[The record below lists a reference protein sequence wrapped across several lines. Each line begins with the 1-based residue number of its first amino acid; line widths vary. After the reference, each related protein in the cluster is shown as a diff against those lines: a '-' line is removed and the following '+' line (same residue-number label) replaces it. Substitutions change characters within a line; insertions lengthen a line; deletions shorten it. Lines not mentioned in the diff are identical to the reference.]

1 MTERSAAEQAEQ
13 MSLRRARVLPL
24 LVLIYVTQQFSY
36 FSQTQTERLVDHVR
50 IGGWVILSLV
60 LLAALSTKGFWFH
73 RQEVRDLI
81 DDESTRS
88 HRRDAMVWGFL
99 ASMLVAILL
108 YVVAMF
114 EAVSGREAI
123 HIIVSFGLAAALVR
137 FGVLERRA
145 HRNG

>member
-50 IGGWVILSLV
+50 IGGWVVLSLV

-123 HIIVSFGLAAALVR
+123 HILVSFGLAAALVR

>member
-50 IGGWVILSLV
+50 IGGWVVLSLV

-123 HIIVSFGLAAALVR
+123 NIIVSFGLAAALVR

>member
-1 MTERSAAEQAEQ
+1 MTDRSAAEQAEEL
-13 MSLRRARVLPL
+13 SLRRARVLPL

-36 FSQTQTERLVDHVR
+36 FSQTQTERLVDHVK
-50 IGGWVILSLV
+50 IGAWVVLSLV

-88 HRRDAMVWGFL
+88 HRREAMVWGFL

-108 YVVAMF
+108 YLVAMF
-114 EAVSGREAI
+114 EAVTPREVI
-123 HIIVSFGLAAALVR
+123 HLIVSLGLGAAIIR
-137 FGVLERRA
+137 FGMLEMRA
-145 HRNG
+145 IKDD

>member
-50 IGGWVILSLV
+50 IGGWVVLSLF

>member
-36 FSQTQTERLVDHVR
+36 FSQTQTERLVDHGR
-50 IGGWVILSLV
+50 IGGWVVLSLV

>member
-50 IGGWVILSLV
+50 IGGWVVLSLV

-123 HIIVSFGLAAALVR
+123 HSIVSFGLAAALVR

>member
-50 IGGWVILSLV
+50 IGGWVVLSLV

>member
-13 MSLRRARVLPL
+13 LSLRRARVLPL

-36 FSQTQTERLVDHVR
+36 FSQTQTERLVDHAK
-50 IGGWVILSLV
+50 IGAWVVLSLA

-88 HRRDAMVWGFL
+88 HRSDAMVWGFL
-99 ASMLVAILL
+99 VSMLAAILL
-108 YVVAMF
+108 YLVTMF
-114 EAVSGREAI
+114 EAVSAREAI
-123 HIIVSFGLAAALVR
+123 HVIVSFGLAAALIR
-137 FGVLERRA
+137 FGFLERRA

>member
-13 MSLRRARVLPL
+13 LSLRRARVLPL

-36 FSQTQTERLVDHVR
+36 FSQTQTERLVDHVK
-50 IGGWVILSLV
+50 IGAWVVLSLV

-88 HRRDAMVWGFL
+88 HRREAMVWGFL

-108 YVVAMF
+108 YLVAMF

-123 HIIVSFGLAAALVR
+123 HIVVSFGLAAALVR

>member
-50 IGGWVILSLV
+50 IGGWVVLSLV

-123 HIIVSFGLAAALVR
+123 HIIVSFGRAAALVR

>member
-24 LVLIYVTQQFSY
+24 LVLISVTQQFSY

-50 IGGWVILSLV
+50 IGGWVVLSLV

>member
-50 IGGWVILSLV
+50 IGGWVVLSLV

-88 HRRDAMVWGFL
+88 HRREAMVWGFL

-108 YVVAMF
+108 YLVAMF

-123 HIIVSFGLAAALVR
+123 HIVVSFGLAAALVR

>member
-50 IGGWVILSLV
+50 IGGWVVLSLV

-108 YVVAMF
+108 YLVAMF

>member
-1 MTERSAAEQAEQ
+1 MAS
-13 MSLRRARVLPL
+13 RRC
-24 LVLIYVTQQFSY
+24 
-36 FSQTQTERLVDHVR
+36 
-50 IGGWVILSLV
+50 
-60 LLAALSTKGFWFH
+60 
-73 RQEVRDLI
+73 DLI